1 MTTMKIP
8 SDVLEFAKYVQHQA
22 AIPYLNYMTEETN
35 VLAYQMNT
43 NIVLSH
49 TLLTHSNDTIK
60 TVVAHEIAHRSVM
73 PATRLEQNTHSAI
86 AKLEGIP
93 QNKAHDFLNII
104 YDLIVDRNNLWQEWS
119 DTYIAGLKEARAY
132 SYISNP
138 IDENTVFNNI
148 CLSIQNE
155 YDMAQ
160 LTLNSIEQNVF
171 DLLYTD
177 TRPFTKRLREL
188 ARIFKDLFS
197 NSSSTEHPCG
207 KPEQSCGGGN
217 NNSNSNGNSGDL
229 PFDDKISANDAEKI
243 AAKLSEIFDDVHPGR
258 LNKLD
263 LKIQSEFRRRRALK
277 IALPLLRS
285 TNVSKD
291 SRQHVGTWSAEHST
305 HELDLKQTIQRS
317 GVMIPGRTTQRV
329 APVKSTSNN
338 MPARKPHVVLLV
350 DTSGSMTGQKL
361 ERLVDATI
369 ALNRTAK
376 NKHWPVSLITF
387 DWDAKLLYKKTYDHS
402 AVEITLSELRAGG
415 GTDIGAAI
423 RSATQFGTN
432 ISTFIFTD
440 ESNDSLTD
448 APQIKTLTKLKSS
461 GDVFLYC
468 IGEVLTSQQKR
479 SLRNSITKAYSIP
492 ENMNYSSVIIADALV
507 L

>member
-1 MTTMKIP
+1 MTNMTTIKIP
-8 SDVLEFAKYVQHQA
+8 SDVLEFAKYVQQQA
-22 AIPYLNYMTEETN
+22 AIPYLNYVTEKTN

-49 TLLTHSNDTIK
+49 TLLTHPNDTIK
-60 TVVAHEIAHRSVM
+60 TVVAHEIGHRSVM

-93 QNKAHDFLNII
+93 QNKEHDFLNIV
-104 YDLIVDRNNLWQEWS
+104 YDLIVDRHNLWQEWS
-119 DTYIAGLKEARAY
+119 DTYIAGLKEVRAY
-132 SYISNP
+132 SYISTP
-138 IDENTVFNNI
+138 INENTVFNNI

-155 YDMAQ
+155 YDMVQ
-160 LTLNSIEQNVF
+160 FTLNSIEQNIF

-177 TRPFTKRLREL
+177 HRPFTKRLREL

-197 NSSSTEHPCG
+197 NSSSTESLSGQP
-207 KPEQSCGGGN
+207 QSSCG
-217 NNSNSNGNSGDL
+217 NGNGNPSSL
-229 PFDDKISANDAEKI
+229 PFDSEISANDAEKI

-291 SRQHVGTWSAEHST
+291 SRKHVGTWSAEHST

-329 APVKSTSNN
+329 APIRSTSNN
-338 MPARKPHVVLLV
+338 MPARKPHIVLLV
-350 DTSGSMTGQKL
+350 DTSGSMNGQKL

-402 AVEITLSELRAGG
+402 AVEITLSELQVDG

-440 ESNDSLTD
+440 ESNYSLTD
-448 APQIKTLTKLKSS
+448 APQIKTLTKLKNL

-468 IGEVLTSQQKR
+468 IGEVLSSQQKR

-492 ENMNYSSVIIADALV
+492 ENMNYSSIIIADALE